1 MKICIT
7 GGSGFLASNII
18 RELLDRKHE
27 VVAFV
32 RTGESISTIENLGIE
47 IKYGDILDYSS
58 VLQAI
63 EGCDAV
69 IHAAAITSLY
79 PYRCANQKKVN
90 IDGTLNVMNAALEKK
105 IKRVVHIGT
114 ANSFGYGTKENPGNE
129 DLPYAYGR
137 FKLDYTDTKYEAQL
151 KVLEL
156 VHSKGL
162 PAVIINPTFMFGPY
176 CSKMGSAQ
184 MLVAIKE
191 RKTPCFTNG
200 GRNFVYVKDVAVAA
214 VNALDSG
221 KPGSC
226 YIAGNENATYREIFG
241 RMAKIAGVPAPKICI
256 PGMFAILYGSV
267 ISFAGKLFGFEP
279 LITYRTAQL
288 STIYNYYSS
297 KRAIQELHLPQ
308 TPVDQ
313 AIREAYDWL
322 KTTYS
327 N

>member
-7 GGSGFLASNII
+7 GGNGFLASNIV
-18 RELLDRKHE
+18 RELLNRNHE

-32 RTGESISTIENLGIE
+32 RTGDSISTINNLEIE
-47 IKYGDILDYSS
+47 IKFGDILDYNS

-69 IHAAAITSLY
+69 IHSAAITSLY

-114 ANSFGYGTKENPGNE
+114 ANSFGYGTKDNPGNE
-129 DLPYAYGR
+129 DFPYAYGR

-162 PAVIINPTFMFGPY
+162 PAVIVNPTFMFGPY

-184 MLVAIKE
+184 LLVAIKE
-191 RKTPCFTNG
+191 RKTPCYTNG
-200 GRNFVYVKDVAVAA
+200 GRNFVYVKDVAVAVA
-214 VNALDSG
+214 NALTMG
-221 KPGSC
+221 NPGSC

-241 RMAKIAGVPAPKICI
+241 RMAKIAGVPPPMIRV
-256 PGMFAILYGSV
+256 PGSLAILYGSI

-297 KRAIQELHLPQ
+297 ERAIKDLKLPQ

-313 AIREAYDWL
+313 AMHEAYDWL
-322 KTTYS
+322 SKIS
-327 N
+327 VN

>member
-1 MKICIT
+1 M
-7 GGSGFLASNII
+7 ASNII
-18 RELLDRKHE
+18 RELLRRKYG

-32 RTGESISTIENLGIE
+32 RAGESISTIENLDIE
-47 IKYGDILDYSS
+47 IKYGDILDYNS
-58 VLQAI
+58 VIQAI
-63 EGCDAV
+63 DGCDAV
-69 IHAAAITSLY
+69 IHSAAVTSLY

-90 IDGTLNVMNAALEKK
+90 IEGTLNVMNACLEKK
-105 IKRVVHIGT
+105 IKRVIHIGT
-114 ANSFGYGTKENPGNE
+114 ANSFGYGTKDKPGNE

-200 GRNFVYVKDVAVAA
+200 GRNFVYVKDVAVAV
-214 VNALDSG
+214 VNALTSG
-221 KPGSC
+221 KTGSC

-241 RMAKIAGVPAPKICI
+241 RMAKIAGVTPPKICV
-256 PGMFAILYGSV
+256 PGIFAVLYGSI

-297 KRAIQELHLPQ
+297 DRAVKELQLPQ

-313 AIREAYDWL
+313 AIREAYEYL
-322 KTTYS
+322 NKAYI
-327 N
+327 NKPE